1 MCFPLKRPVHQPENT
16 QPAMFASPMMAMDVE
31 ATVAGSPHRATSVGR
46 WVTRKAMWKPQA
58 KKLRCSRM

>member
-46 WVTRKAMWKPQA
+46 WVTRKAMWKP
-58 KKLRCSRM
+58 